1 MDGWRIQAYFT
12 GNGGPLYT
20 AGAYLTVLQ
29 PGGGGTPSGG
39 GTTPSDSTEAAVV
52 MLAKQVYSDI
62 YYQATAAG
70 FSAGS
75 ISNYSYLNG
84 RAVFNVTLSNAK
96 CRIVGEFSAWYDSAN
111 AYGYGP
117 VHAVVYDLSGNTL
130 LSEHLEGDSMNSF
143 YTIMHNYQ

>member
-1 MDGWRIQAYFT
+1 MSRIKGFIKDWALPIVMAAGVAAYF
-12 GNGGPLYT
+12 LF
-20 AGAYLTVLQ
+20 
-29 PGGGGTPSGG
+29 S
-39 GTTPSDSTEAAVV
+39 
-52 MLAKQVYSDI
+52 
-62 YYQATAAG
+62 AAG

-84 RAVFNVTLSNAK
+84 RAVFNVTLSNAR
-96 CRIVGEFSAWYDSAN
+96 CRIIGEFSAWYDAAN

-143 YTIMHNYQ
+143 YSIMRNYQN